1 MHRRSLGSVHPSDVN
16 ARVQIMQPCLRL
28 RVAVLLVSVIAV
40 LVILGFTSRGVSRIR
55 DFGLA
60 FAAGIAL
67 AFQYFRERALTR
79 NRLGAIGVVTSYSVP
94 LAKAPRII
102 RFLLSHVAPPVP
114 RIKYSFVAFDQK
126 TYTGEA
132 GWNATGMH
140 VGLQVPILYSPEN
153 PARNYPLTS
162 FVFHSFH

>member
-1 MHRRSLGSVHPSDVN
+1 MDRRLLRSVYPSDVN
-16 ARVQIMQPCLRL
+16 AHVQIMQPHLRL
-28 RVAVLLVSVIAV
+28 RVPVLLLSVVAV
-40 LVILGFTSRGVSRIR
+40 LVVLGVTSRGVSRIR

-79 NRLGAIGVVTSYSVP
+79 NRLGDVGVVTSWSVP
-94 LAKAPRII
+94 LGKAPRII
-102 RFLLSHVAPPVP
+102 RFLLSHLAPPVP

-132 GWNATGMH
+132 GWNAAGLR
-140 VGLQVPILYSPEN
+140 VGLPIVVLYNPQN
-153 PARNYPLTS
+153 PAENYPLRS
-162 FVFHSFH
+162 FVFHSFR